1 MECKKCGKINYAT
14 ATVCTACG
22 APLEASPAASEP
34 TIESRDVDREQ
45 YQSQRDEEEEEN
57 ASAAAPPP
65 ANKKSKTPLIIG
77 VIVLAVLLIGGLVW
91 YLSSSKKLDITA
103 GFRIENHSGDTLIVG
118 ESYIFTDTTRGA
130 IEWLWD
136 FGNGETSKE
145 QFKDVLYAL
154 PGEYLIMLTVN
165 GEFTVEK
172 KVIVVEKPKGDAAV
186 VLDIPEMKIDGI
198 DKTYKVGDNII
209 LTDNTSGAVST
220 TWTNVTLGEIA
231 GVGKELKLKFDS
243 KGKYKFTVT
252 NSVYSNP
259 FQFEL
264 NVIES
269 ENKPKQEPNSG
280 GGGGEKKKE
289 KTEAPF
295 PGQKVTQSLND
306 LVKNVS
312 SKNMERRKQTKY
324 WDDQL
329 KSILGKE
336 KKSLGKYFIEV
347 NGSSKESNDFGQALN
362 KIGTESELTITK
374 VLVDSDNPK
383 FVNIYYTIK

>member
-1 MECKKCGKINYAT
+1 
-14 ATVCTACG
+14 
-22 APLEASPAASEP
+22 
-34 TIESRDVDREQ
+34 
-45 YQSQRDEEEEEN
+45 
-57 ASAAAPPP
+57 
-65 ANKKSKTPLIIG
+65 
-77 VIVLAVLLIGGLVW
+77 
-91 YLSSSKKLDITA
+91 
-103 GFRIENHSGDTLIVG
+103 
-118 ESYIFTDTTRGA
+118 
-130 IEWLWD
+130 
-136 FGNGETSKE
+136 
-145 QFKDVLYAL
+145 
-154 PGEYLIMLTVN
+154 
-165 GEFTVEK
+165 
-172 KVIVVEKPKGDAAV
+172 
-186 VLDIPEMKIDGI
+186 
-198 DKTYKVGDNII
+198 
-209 LTDNTSGAVST
+209 
-220 TWTNVTLGEIA
+220 
-231 GVGKELKLKFDS
+231 
-243 KGKYKFTVT
+243 
-252 NSVYSNP
+252 VYSNP

-264 NVIES
+264 IVIES
-269 ENKPKQEPNSG
+269 EDKKKQETS
-280 GGGGEKKKE
+280 GGGGEKKQE